1 MRFAAI
7 PGFLRTMRAT
17 LCFIVLKHHCQT
29 RLTEGDVEQHTTEL
43 LERYHRITGLLIL
56 IHDDVLVFTLPDD
69 QASGTPT
76 EFVRAPEGVDRNEGE
91 ALHRIPSK
99 EM

>member
-1 MRFAAI
+1 
-7 PGFLRTMRAT
+7 MRAT
-17 LCFIVLKHHCQT
+17 LPSLCFIVLKHHCQP
-29 RLTEGDVEQHTTEL
+29 RLTESDVEQHATEL
-43 LERYHRITGLLIL
+43 LERYHRITRLLIL
-56 IHDDVLVFTLPDD
+56 IHDDFLVFTLPDD

-76 EFVRAPEGVDRNEGE
+76 EFVRAPEGVDRKEG